1 MGKREI
7 ERRKRKRERDTHTH
21 EVQTMTMTMTREVLT
36 VDAAVL
42 MIAISDCLGR

>member
-1 MGKREI
+1 MGKRDREKKEK
-7 ERRKRKRERDTHTH
+7 ERETHTH
-21 EVQTMTMTMTREVLT
+21 EVQAMTMTMTREVLT